1 MLQVELR
8 QMTAHEVEI
17 KITLE
22 KWPIVLVALSE
33 PVAIKSLVF

>member
-8 QMTAHEVEI
+8 QMTAHEAEI

-22 KWPIVLVALSE
+22 KWPIVLNTS
-33 PVAIKSLVF
+33 